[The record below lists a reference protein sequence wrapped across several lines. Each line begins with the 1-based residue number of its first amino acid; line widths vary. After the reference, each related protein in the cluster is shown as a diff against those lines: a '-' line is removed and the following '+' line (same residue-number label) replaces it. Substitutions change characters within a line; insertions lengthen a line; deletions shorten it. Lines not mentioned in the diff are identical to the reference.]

1 MEVEDGQAVAKRG
14 DHCDVIWFVA
24 SGSLRC
30 EVDGIEVQ
38 QLGAGQCIGEM
49 SFVQV
54 SLMVS
59 SGTPLTE
66 AWAAALRTA
75 DVIASEHTE
84 LLELSFDDAWAVV
97 KKVPNLF
104 YTLKEVA
111 DMRTG
116 NCGRKLKRAGSPAST
131 RLGSRSPE
139 AAVRAAS
146 PVREHGAAHS
156 GSRKQPAAELPDEE
170 VARIRAV
177 RMLGN
182 LDIPPLQALGDEV
195 RVYFAIQQVSINLVD
210 KDEVRQYR
218 HSSSG
223 MTGLLAT
230 VKRSCSLCSDA
241 IANPEA
247 RTETCGV
254 LVVEDVAKSEQFR
267 DRTAVRTG
275 FYAASPIRY
284 AATDSSP
291 GQVVGTLCLYDEAPR
306 EGFGAEECRK
316 LREYSDKVTAILAA
330 PLPSWLGGNAAE
342 QSRLQSIEERV
353 SVLAVSAQMVC
364 VGAARGRACAVCDGF
379 TADVVTD
386 CCGWW
391 CVGVCASGWWD
402 AGVHGVQDADGG
414 QGADDADRGEDAG
427 CGGGGRAGCGQE
439 GGPL

>member
-1 MEVEDGQAVAKRG
+1 MSV
-14 DHCDVIWFVA
+14 
-24 SGSLRC
+24 C
-30 EVDGIEVQ
+30 ERV
-38 QLGAGQCIGEM
+38 
-49 SFVQV
+49 
-54 SLMVS
+54 
-59 SGTPLTE
+59 
-66 AWAAALRTA
+66 
-75 DVIASEHTE
+75 
-84 LLELSFDDAWAVV
+84 
-97 KKVPNLF
+97 
-104 YTLKEVA
+104 
-111 DMRTG
+111 
-116 NCGRKLKRAGSPAST
+116 
-131 RLGSRSPE
+131 
-139 AAVRAAS
+139 
-146 PVREHGAAHS
+146 
-156 GSRKQPAAELPDEE
+156 
-170 VARIRAV
+170 RAV
-177 RMLGN
+177 RMLGS
-182 LDIPPLQALGDEV
+182 LVDSPPLQTLCDEARAHFSAGYAGVHLLTDEDLRVEVLAGALTLSNNVCARAGLAV
-195 RVYFAIQQVSINLVD
+195 P
-210 KDEVRQYR
+210 
-218 HSSSG
+218 SSW
-223 MTGLLAT
+223 TI
-230 VKRSCSLCSDA
+230 CSDA

-330 PLPSWLGGNAAE
+330 PLPSCLGGNAAE

-353 SVLAVSAQMVC
+353 TVLAVSAQMVC